1 MIYRSLRPAALV
13 RAAVVFAA
21 LLFAT
26 DFADA
31 ADSVLYRL
39 FLQDGTSIISYGEFA
54 RVAGRVVLSI
64 PLGDSAQSPTLQLIS
79 IPEASV
85 DWQRTDRYSQAVRAK
100 RYGETRGES
109 DFAML
114 SARVTE
120 ALNQIALTPDPARR
134 LAMAVEAR
142 GNLARWPLENFGYRA
157 TDVSQLVGMLDEG
170 ISELR
175 VAAGPSNF
183 CFSLVANRA
192 GPPPGGMPPQPRF
205 LGKKGQ
211 GGPPTGG

>member
-39 FLQDGTSIISYGEFA
+39 FLQDGTTVISYGEFA

-64 PLGDSAQSPTLQLIS
+64 PIGEPSQSPALELIS
-79 IPEASV
+79 IPETSV
-85 DWQRTDRYSQAVRAK
+85 DWLRTDRYSQSVRAK
-100 RYGETRGES
+100 RYGETRGET
-109 DFAML
+109 DFTLL

-120 ALNQIALTPDPARR
+120 ALNQIALAPDPAQR

-142 GNLARWPLENFGYRA
+142 GNLARWPYENFGYRG
-157 TDVSQLVGMLDEG
+157 TDVAELVAMLDQV
-170 ISELR
+170 ISDLR
-175 VAAGPSNF
+175 VAAGQSKWDL
-183 CFSLVANRA
+183 SLVANIA
-192 GPPPGGMPPQPRF
+192 MPPPDEI
-205 LGKKGQ
+205 L
-211 GGPPTGG
+211 

>member
-1 MIYRSLRPAALV
+1 M
-13 RAAVVFAA
+13 
-21 LLFAT
+21 FAT

-100 RYGETRGES
+100 RYGETRGEN

-120 ALNQIALTPDPARR
+120 ALNQIALTPDPTRR

-157 TDVSQLVGMLDEG
+157 TDVSQLVGMLDEV

-175 VAAGPSNF
+175 VAAGQSNF
-183 CFSLVANRA
+183 DLSLVANVAVPPPEELLPEPSFQESMEQAVAAASAPHARHHRA
-192 GPPPGGMPPQPRF
+192 GRG
-205 LGKKGQ
+205 
-211 GGPPTGG
+211 TAN